1 MLGTEEKAG
10 ANFAQSFT
18 RYNEH
23 SSAARPISCEFEKA
37 PPVADSAFKRTAQPT
52 PGTFQEP
59 LARAGCVGMAILIV
73 EDDSNSRQ
81 GLKLS
86 LAAEGYH
93 VEAVGDG
100 LQAIKAALNQR
111 FEVAIIDINLPSIL
125 DIAISGWDLVRI
137 FRSIDPAMS
146 MIVVSG
152 EDGVE
157 DRACRSHVAFLRK
170 PIMLSQLKAM
180 IKAVSSYQ
188 QSEANLRQP
197 N

>member
-1 MLGTEEKAG
+1 
-10 ANFAQSFT
+10 
-18 RYNEH
+18 
-23 SSAARPISCEFEKA
+23 
-37 PPVADSAFKRTAQPT
+37 
-52 PGTFQEP
+52 
-59 LARAGCVGMAILIV
+59 MAILIV